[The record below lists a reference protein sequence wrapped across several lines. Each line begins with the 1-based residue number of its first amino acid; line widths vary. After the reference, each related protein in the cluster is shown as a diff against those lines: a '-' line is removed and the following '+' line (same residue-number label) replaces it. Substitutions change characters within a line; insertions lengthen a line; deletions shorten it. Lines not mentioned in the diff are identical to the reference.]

1 MVELAVTVDAGM
13 RFVQATYNLE
23 GDGPLALTC
32 YETISVLNAAARQAY
47 SNLRAVTSETSSG
60 NSLIEI
66 DLVQHELLTLFSMNF
81 CPTRPQLLLSAVISY
96 IA

>member
-47 SNLRAVTSETSSG
+47 YPNLRAVTSEISSG

-66 DLVQHELLTLFSMNF
+66 DLVQHAKSFV
-81 CPTRPQLLLSAVISY
+81 QLGLNYYILSEVISY

>member
-47 SNLRAVTSETSSG
+47 YPNLLAATSEISSG

-66 DLVQHELLTLFSMNF
+66 ACKIF
-81 CPTRPQLLLSAVISY
+81 CPTRPQLLLSAVIS
-96 IA
+96 

>member
-47 SNLRAVTSETSSG
+47 SNLRAVTSEISSG

-66 DLVQHELLTLFSMNF
+66 DLVQHAKSFVQPGLNYYF
-81 CPTRPQLLLSAVISY
+81 QQLSAI
-96 IA
+96 